1 MADRVQ
7 IQYVKYYT
15 QDNTAKRVAPAIPLH
30 TGAIPQ
36 IKKRKLHRIYI
47 DPVATLGIVVAV
59 SMMIMMIVGITQLRN
74 ENDRLGV
81 MEQQVEML
89 RQQNADLQAQYDS
102 EVNLDAVKEIALALG
117 MVPGREVA
125 HSTLEVDLPQEEAP
139 TEATVWSQIGTFLT
153 GLFA

>member
-30 TGAIPQ
+30 TGALPQ

-47 DPVATLGIVVAV
+47 DPVATLGITGH
-59 SMMIMMIVGITQLRN
+59 SQEFFGT

-81 MEQQVEML
+81 MEQQVEIL

-139 TEATVWSQIGTFLT
+139 TEETVWSQIGTFLT

>member
-30 TGAIPQ
+30 TGALPQ
-36 IKKRKLHRIYI
+36 IKKRKLHRIYV

-59 SMMIMMIVGITQLRN
+59 SMMIMMLVGITQLRS
-74 ENDRLGV
+74 ENARLDV
-81 MEQQVEML
+81 MQKQVEML
-89 RQQNADLQAQYDS
+89 RQQNADLQAQYDK

-125 HSTLEVDLPQEEAP
+125 HSTIEVEMPQEEAP
-139 TEATVWSQIGTFLT
+139 TEVSIWNRIGTFLT